1 MDEEGIVRVRDAAGT
16 AVMYDAALE
25 DLEATTDEALQI
37 GSLFIQARAPPPPP
51 SRTDWTHLVPPSVL
65 TGRVS
70 LHR

>member
-37 GSLFIQARAPPPPP
+37 GSLFIQARAPPP
-51 SRTDWTHLVPPSVL
+51 S
-65 TGRVS
+65 S
-70 LHR
+70 LPY